1 MERSLAGNSSGR
13 WTMNLRNTSVSLR
26 ANGAPGGCRTV
37 AQRTGAAD
45 WRAGTH
51 ALESREDP
59 AASAASAAS
68 AAPATQAPGRPTI
81 TGFRESRVRIG
92 TRLVIFL
99 AAPLLVLM
107 ALFGWLDQERSTR
120 LLREEL
126 AKEGRAIARTVQFEI

>member
-26 ANGAPGGCRTV
+26 ANGAPGGRRTG
-37 AQRTGAAD
+37 AQRTRAAD

-51 ALESREDP
+51 ALESGEDP
-59 AASAASAAS
+59 AASA
-68 AAPATQAPGRPTI
+68 TLAPGRPTI